1 MNNKNKEKTKGD
13 AFFLLIKIEYALD
26 LQVES
31 PFKMPSKFDELP
43 LDVIKYEILPFVSN
57 DYFARMGINSIL
69 QPVERTSTP
78 LRKNAVAE
86 LEMTL
91 TLMKYK
97 KKGLYVE
104 PELLEGCAQRVK
116 LLLGIFDFNI
126 NDMRLIKYSKNF
138 RDMLKKKAELF
149 ANPNIN
155 DYQFVSEDE
164 KANVILK
171 ATQILEVLAKNPY
184 VCEADPSFRNETWSP
199 IDGLKRRIIDNS
211 DLLEKIRRSKPHWRE
226 IEFKRGRSHRYYDY
240 YREYGYFDSDD
251 KWITLIPV

>member
-1 MNNKNKEKTKGD
+1 
-13 AFFLLIKIEYALD
+13 
-26 LQVES
+26 
-31 PFKMPSKFDELP
+31 MPSKFDELP
-43 LDVIKYEILPFVSN
+43 LDVIKYEILPFVAN
-57 DYFARMGINSIL
+57 DYFARMGINGML

-86 LEMTL
+86 LDMAF
-91 TLMKYK
+91 TLMSYK
-97 KKGLYVE
+97 KKGLHVE

-126 NDMRLIKYSKNF
+126 NDVRFIKHAKEF

-164 KANVILK
+164 KACLILK
-171 ATQILEVLAKNPY
+171 ANATLKVLAKNPY
-184 VCEADPSFRNETWSP
+184 VCEAHPSVKNEMWSP
-199 IDGLKRRIIDNS
+199 INGVKPRIIDNS
-211 DLLEKIRRSKPHWRE
+211 ELLEKIRRSKPHWRE

-240 YREYGYFDSDD
+240 YREYGYFDSND
-251 KWITLIPV
+251 KWISMS